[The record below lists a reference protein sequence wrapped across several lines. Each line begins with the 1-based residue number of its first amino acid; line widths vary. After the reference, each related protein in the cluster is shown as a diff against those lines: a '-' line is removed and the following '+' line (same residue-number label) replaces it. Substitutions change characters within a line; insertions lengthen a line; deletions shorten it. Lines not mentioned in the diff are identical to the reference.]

1 MGRGA
6 KHLQMIFSF
15 VKIKPRLVE
24 VAISYALKTIIT
36 IQIVSCGYDEVCI
49 HLTLL
54 TSNRQNVRI
63 VFFKRLCQT
72 GV

>member
-36 IQIVSCGYDEVCI
+36 KSSLKC
-49 HLTLL
+49 HLH
-54 TSNRQNVRI
+54 TSDFTDI
-63 VFFKRLCQT
+63 E
-72 GV
+72 